1 MEQNDL
7 NDLNDLMEP
16 QQQYHVPPE
25 NRKKLLD
32 KFAKVGTILISMCLA
47 IVIYRLPG
55 RALSFDI
62 IPFLIVWGFVI
73 SFLIFISWIFRKVM
87 KIDNEESRSIF
98 YYVVI
103 ILFTTLILICG
114 CKYFANYN
122 HYVDDFTQKD
132 YEMTNEIFQIDPNF
146 TEGIIYKSLNVKVN
160 CGETWLETYNK
171 YNDYYE
177 LKLDFSNATSN
188 QMKVFLEAYFPEKPN
203 IYEIV
208 TAKNFTSYDPQN
220 SKCNFIQ
227 KNSDNNFSINVNRRY
242 SEEYDTLYKWGKGL
256 STVYDVYITIIK
268 YLLIFTIILQIS
280 VTIIK
285 AKKGYV

>member
-7 NDLNDLMEP
+7 NDSIAS
-16 QQQYHVPPE
+16 QKQYHVPPE
-25 NRKKLLD
+25 NRKKSLD
-32 KFAKVGTILISMCLA
+32 KFAKVGMILISMCLA
-47 IVIYRLPG
+47 IAIYMLPG
-55 RALSFDI
+55 RVLSFDI
-62 IPFLIVWGFVI
+62 IPFLALWGIVT
-73 SFLIFISWIFRKVM
+73 SFLTFISWIFRKTM
-87 KIDNEESRSIF
+87 EIDNEEPHSIF

-103 ILFTTLILICG
+103 ILFTTLILLCG

-122 HYVDDFTQKD
+122 HYVDNFTQKD

-146 TEGIIYKSLNVKVN
+146 TEGIIYKRLNVGFSYEGIWSEPDGFWN
-160 CGETWLETYNK
+160 
-171 YNDYYE
+171 YYE

-188 QMKVFLEAYFPEKPN
+188 QMKVFLEAYFPEEPN
-203 IYEIV
+203 IYEIM
-208 TAKNFTSYDPQN
+208 TAKNFTSYNSKN

-227 KNSDNNFSINVNRRY
+227 KNSNNTFSIKVIRRY
-242 SEEYDTLYKWGKGL
+242 SDEYDTLYKWGNGL

-285 AKKGYV
+285 TKKGYV